1 MTYNA
6 KKKASNERYLAK
18 FKSYTIR
25 VTAEEKDRIDQAAA
39 AAGQSTSAF
48 ILDAVRARM
57 AGGEN

>member
-1 MTYNA
+1 MAYTE
-6 KKKASNERYLAK
+6 KKKASNARYLAK

-25 VTAEEKDRIDQAAA
+25 VTEEEKEQIDQAAA